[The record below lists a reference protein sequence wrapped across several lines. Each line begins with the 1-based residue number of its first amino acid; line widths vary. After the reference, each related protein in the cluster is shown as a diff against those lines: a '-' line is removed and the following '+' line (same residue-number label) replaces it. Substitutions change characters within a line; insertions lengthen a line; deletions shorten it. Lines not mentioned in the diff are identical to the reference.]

1 MNSDQEMKQWR
12 EAWQVES
19 AASTLA
25 SAEIRNKAIR
35 QEKSLRF
42 KFSLEMALAVTLLV
56 GSAIYASVRHDA
68 EMFLWMVIVWL
79 LTISASAF
87 SIWNWQ
93 ALWRASAQSVAGYM
107 ALYRARAQATL
118 RAVKFGWAFLIF
130 QLFIVVPWLTYD
142 RLQHRMPHVRYGF
155 AMLLLALLTF
165 VYVRMFLR
173 QRRKALQEIQLVG
186 KELGDAEN

>member
-42 KFSLEMALAVTLLV
+42 KFILEMALAVTLLV

-107 ALYRARAQATL
+107 ALYRTRAQATL
-118 RAVKFGWAFLIF
+118 RAVNFGWAFLIF
-130 QLFIVVPWLTYD
+130 QLFIVVPWLTFD
-142 RLQHRMPHVRYGF
+142 RLQHRMPPVRYAF

-165 VYVRMFLR
+165 VYARMFLR
-173 QRRKALQEIQLVG
+173 QRRKALQEIQLVE
-186 KELGDAEN
+186 KELGDAGN

>member
-12 EAWQVES
+12 EAWQIEPPS
-19 AASTLA
+19 SGPA

-42 KFSLEMALAVTLLV
+42 KFILEMALAVTLLV
-56 GSAIYASVRHDA
+56 GSAIYSSVKHNA
-68 EMFLWMVIVWL
+68 EMLLWMVLVWL
-79 LTISASAF
+79 LTIAASAF

-107 ALYRARAQATL
+107 LLYRARAEATL
-118 RAVKFGWAFLIF
+118 RAVKFGWALLVL

-142 RLQHRMPHVRYGF
+142 RLQHRMPQIRYGF

-173 QRRKALQEIQLVG
+173 QRRKALEEIQLVDG
-186 KELGDAEN
+186 EVAHCEN

>member
-19 AASTLA
+19 AASTLV

-42 KFSLEMALAVTLLV
+42 KFILEMALAVTLLV

-118 RAVKFGWAFLIF
+118 RAVNFGWAFLVL

-142 RLQHRMPHVRYGF
+142 RLQHRMPQVRYGF

-173 QRRKALQEIQLVG
+173 QRRKALQEIQLVE
-186 KELGDAEN
+186 KELGDAGN

>member
-42 KFSLEMALAVTLLV
+42 KFILEMALAVTLLV

-142 RLQHRMPHVRYGF
+142 RLQHRMPQVRYGF

-173 QRRKALQEIQLVG
+173 QRRKALQEIQLVE
-186 KELGDAEN
+186 KELGDAGN